1 MASGKGVASVV
12 IAATVVMVLFNPVAA
27 LVDSTTGTTSV
38 ANEEVTV
45 ANDSFFQLDGYNI
58 QEDSETVQYKNATGT
73 WVNATEG
80 TDYEMKYSE
89 GSIKALPDGSIEDGE
104 TVRVWYDYEP
114 TDGATTTVLTM
125 VPLFMALLV
134 LGTFG
139 EKIGAF

>member
-1 MASGKGVASVV
+1 MTSGEGVAAVV

-45 ANDSFFQLDGYNI
+45 ANDSFTQLDGYNI
-58 QEDSETVQYKNATGT
+58 QEDSETVRYEDGTGT
-73 WVNATEG
+73 WVNASEG
-80 TDYEMKYSE
+80 TDYEMQYSE
-89 GSIKALPDGSIEDGE
+89 GSIKALNGSIEDGD
-104 TVRVWYDYEP
+104 TVRVSYDYEP